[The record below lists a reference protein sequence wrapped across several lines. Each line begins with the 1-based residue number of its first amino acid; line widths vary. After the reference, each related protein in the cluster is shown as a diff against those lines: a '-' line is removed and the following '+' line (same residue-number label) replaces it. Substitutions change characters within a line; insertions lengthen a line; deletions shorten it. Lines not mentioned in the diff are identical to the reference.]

1 MQVLTTIKSLKLYN
15 MRFSLLGLPLLFA
28 LRASC
33 QPLEEAAGLME
44 REAGV
49 DGALDENL
57 VKRDQAG
64 VCERQ
69 SSGLI
74 ARTNDGTVLYGGYPE
89 MPLCKRC
96 KDLRMSSTGT
106 LLGTLFGHWL

>member
-1 MQVLTTIKSLKLYN
+1 
-15 MRFSLLGLPLLFA
+15 MRFTLLGLPLLFA

-33 QPLEEAAGLME
+33 QPLEEEAGLFP

-57 VKRDQAG
+57 VKRAGGAG

-69 SSGLI
+69 SIRLI
-74 ARTNDGTVLYGGYPE
+74 P
-89 MPLCKRC
+89 
-96 KDLRMSSTGT
+96 
-106 LLGTLFGHWL
+106 